1 MSCASA
7 SSAKGH
13 SSRHGI
19 HKPFAIDSVY
29 KLISDHLDRIV
40 SQLPAGAAAD
50 AEQSSGTGLQ
60 AWVKALIG
68 WACALCYGETGFAW
82 LAEPK
87 LTLRR

>member
-1 MSCASA
+1 VPALPREKVLPRA
-7 SSAKGH
+7 TE
-13 SSRHGI
+13 I
-19 HKPFAIDSVY
+19 HKPFAIDSVH

-50 AEQSSGTGLQ
+50 ADQRSRTSNAGVSEGIDRMGLG
-60 AWVKALIG
+60 ALR
-68 WACALCYGETGFAW
+68 YGETAFAW